1 VKFESA
7 PADFILEIL
16 DLQDDQLRRRADAAE
31 ACFIYRAAGEPS
43 LCAASL
49 SVLVASCSTLL
60 DSASSRAHWLAAA
73 KQYADIGH
81 PYAEILAVC
90 AGDSRRAPPA
100 DELRSP
106 LALQCRLLRLAWL
119 AITAPGQA
127 DFCRQELD
135 EIRPGANRL
144 QAERPGQLALPV
156 GHTRDLA
163 QSLVSDW
170 RDAGLTAAVSSSIRR
185 ILRISAD
192 TVRAAQSD
200 RLHWRR
206 ILPGFMPVEPEW
218 LAVGRIAY
226 EVITLAGLDEDVI
239 SPGLGELEL
248 LPLQIAAGLPPP
260 SAGSGDDVFPPW
272 PPLSPAGEALDS
284 DAARSDGIV

>member
-1 VKFESA
+1 VKFEST
-7 PADFILEIL
+7 PAGFILEIL

-31 ACFIYRAAGEPS
+31 ACFIYRAARDPS

-60 DSASSRAHWLAAA
+60 DSGSSRVHWLAAA
-73 KQYADIGH
+73 RQYAGIGH
-81 PYAEILAVC
+81 PYAEVLAVC
-90 AGDSRRAPPA
+90 AGDSRRAPSGDA
-100 DELRSP
+100 LRTP
-106 LALQCRLLRLAWL
+106 FALQCRLLRLAWL

-127 DFCRQELD
+127 DSCRRELD
-135 EIRPGANRL
+135 KIRPGADRL

-156 GHTRDLA
+156 GYTRDLA

-170 RDAGLTAAVSSSIRR
+170 RDRGLTPAVSSSIRR
-185 ILRISAD
+185 ALRSAAD
-192 TVRAAQSD
+192 TVRVAQSD
-200 RLHWRR
+200 RWHWRR

-226 EVITLAGLDEDVI
+226 EVIALAGLDEDVI

-248 LPLQIAAGLPPP
+248 LPLRIAAGLPPP
-260 SAGSGDDVFPPW
+260 SAGSREEAFPPW
-272 PPLSPAGEALDS
+272 PPPSPAREALD
-284 DAARSDGIV
+284 DGAGRSDGIP